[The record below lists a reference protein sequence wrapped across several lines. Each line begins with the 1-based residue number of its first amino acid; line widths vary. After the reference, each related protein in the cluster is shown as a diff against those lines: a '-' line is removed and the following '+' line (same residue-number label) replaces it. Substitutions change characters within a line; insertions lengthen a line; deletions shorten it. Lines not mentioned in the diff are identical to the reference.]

1 MTAIAID
8 NLAAFGV
15 EEINSDTAEQV
26 DGRGPWSEIV
36 AGMIGQAIYEFLS
49 DPAAAGRA
57 FVAGFNAT
65 AS

>member
-1 MTAIAID
+1 MTAISID

-15 EEINSDTAEQV
+15 EEINSDIADQV
-26 DGRGPWSEIV
+26 GGLGPWGDIV

-49 DPAAAGRA
+49 DPGAAGRA